1 VHSHILPQNVSWF
14 IPALLHVELVGLPLP
29 LLLELLLLLQ
39 VGVVAAAL
47 APGFG
52 LAMLLQHLL
61 GTSLHVEGDLGE
73 HVGEVVHVKPRGFDL
88 VTRLRA
94 LHEPVL
100 GLLSRRV
107 VVGAA
112 HVGEDLLGT
121 KVGVVHQGLALLV
134 GTEVLELFPRDAEG
148 VEGLHALVE
157 LLDDIDLVDLVGEV
171 VENKCLNVSRG
182 GLQGDVVELQGLVR
196 GSQSLFIHGGLDLS
210 RAYLPPEAGED
221 EDDSVGDVAADED
234 GQPVYASL
242 QNLSLVAGSVGRR
255 VLAHDAED
263 GAIGEHVEVCD

>member
-1 VHSHILPQNVSWF
+1 MIKYCSAVCRRTHLLGKLLALLDSNETRGHDNQYDQHVGNGTQYLFAPVHSHILPQNVPWF
-14 IPALLHVELVGLPLP
+14 IPALLHLELVGLPLP
-29 LLLELLLLLQ
+29 LLLELLFLLQ
-39 VGVVAAAL
+39 VGIVAAAL

-107 VVGAA
+107 VVGAT

-121 KVGVVHQGLALLV
+121 
-134 GTEVLELFPRDAEG
+134 
-148 VEGLHALVE
+148 
-157 LLDDIDLVDLVGEV
+157 
-171 VENKCLNVSRG
+171 
-182 GLQGDVVELQGLVR
+182 
-196 GSQSLFIHGGLDLS
+196 
-210 RAYLPPEAGED
+210 
-221 EDDSVGDVAADED
+221 
-234 GQPVYASL
+234 
-242 QNLSLVAGSVGRR
+242 
-255 VLAHDAED
+255 
-263 GAIGEHVEVCD
+263 